1 MIESVPPTLP
11 PQGPVA
17 VYGSIQFDLPSKIT
31 DRIYR
36 IFVFTPPIPPPPAGF
51 PVVVVTDGNMTFPL
65 MATVDATFA
74 LTGTAAL
81 VVGVGYATE
90 DPMSLFSLRNRDLT
104 PPTPLSNIE
113 QRSGQVPVKLEDY
126 GGSEFFYRF
135 LMDELRP
142 LIAGAYSVDPNNQT
156 LYGHSIG
163 GMFTVS
169 VLLNHPESFRNFVAS
184 SPSIFWNKRSVL
196 KDLPSFTRKVQARA
210 VAPRVLILVGGM
222 EQAAPSPLPPAM
234 SKAITEKMPKV
245 PAALRNIIAKIFIK
259 RKMLQWRMV
268 DNARELANAL
278 QNIKGAPGYEVR
290 FHAFEGEDHL
300 TALPASVGRALA
312 FVLKA

>member
-1 MIESVPPTLP
+1 MLENVPPTLP

-17 VYGSIQFDLPSKIT
+17 VYGSIQFDLSSKIA

-36 IFVFTPPIPPPPAGF
+36 IFVFKPQIPPPPTGF

-74 LTGTAAL
+74 LTGMAAL

-90 DPMSLFSLRNRDLT
+90 DPMSLFSRRNRDLT
-104 PPTPLSNIE
+104 PPTPLSSIE
-113 QRSGQVPVKLEDY
+113 QRPGQARAKLEDY

-135 LMDELRP
+135 LMEELRP
-142 LIAGAYSVDPNNQT
+142 LIASAYSVDPNNQT

-184 SPSIFWNKRSVL
+184 SPSIFWNHCSVL
-196 KDLPSFTRKVQARA
+196 SDLPSFTRKVQARA
-210 VAPRVLILVGGM
+210 VAPRVLISVGSE
-222 EQAAPSPLPPAM
+222 EQAVPTPLPPAM
-234 SKAITEKMPKV
+234 TKAIVEKMPKV
-245 PAALRNIIAKIFIK
+245 PSALRNIIAKIFIK
-259 RKMLQWRMV
+259 KKMLEWRMV
-268 DNARELANAL
+268 DNARDLAKGL
-278 QNIKGAPGYEVR
+278 QKIKGASDYEVR

-312 FVLKA
+312 FVLEP